1 MIRCLVYKKKRLA
14 YRWNKASTDDRPCT
28 VCPGFIRTVRVPA
41 QGGVDW
47 LCNNGRVGH
56 TRLCRLGY
64 NGSAVSNSSQPT
76 IVRELSIND
85 DRQNQLSPRNQMVT
99 LKVSSLKVALPFKA
113 GQLPVAIDP
122 DNPSFVIDLDG
133 LRVLCKI
140 NAKAARKLR
149 VHNETGGGTVLSGKL
164 QVVNGELTL
173 VEGGFQF
180 LSKPDDT
187 AAGGSTA

>member
-1 MIRCLVYKKKRLA
+1 MLRDGLESVRKKRDI
-14 YRWNKASTDDRPCT
+14 YNQSKPVQTTPVGISQVVGSCRSTDLLQSDRCRP
-28 VCPGFIRTVRVPA
+28 RPA
-41 QGGVDW
+41 AS
-47 LCNNGRVGH
+47 LSTNGA
-56 TRLCRLGY
+56 
-64 NGSAVSNSSQPT
+64 NM
-76 IVRELSIND
+76 IVI
-85 DRQNQLSPRNQMVT
+85 PVT
-99 LKVSSLKVALPFKA
+99 SLKVALPFKA
-113 GQLPVAIDP
+113 GQLPVSIDP

-133 LRVLCKI
+133 LRVLCKV

-149 VHNETGGGTVLSGKL
+149 VHNETGGGAVLSGKL

>member
-1 MIRCLVYKKKRLA
+1 VLRDGLESVRKKRNIHNQSKLA
-14 YRWNKASTDDRPCT
+14 QTTACKPRPADSLSTIGPADRPA
-28 VCPGFIRTVRVPA
+28 G
-41 QGGVDW
+41 
-47 LCNNGRVGH
+47 NGA
-56 TRLCRLGY
+56 
-64 NGSAVSNSSQPT
+64 NM
-76 IVRELSIND
+76 IVI
-85 DRQNQLSPRNQMVT
+85 PVT
-99 LKVSSLKVALPFKA
+99 SLKVALPFKA

-149 VHNETGGGTVLSGKL
+149 VHNETGGGAVLSGKL

-180 LSKPDDT
+180 LSKPDDS